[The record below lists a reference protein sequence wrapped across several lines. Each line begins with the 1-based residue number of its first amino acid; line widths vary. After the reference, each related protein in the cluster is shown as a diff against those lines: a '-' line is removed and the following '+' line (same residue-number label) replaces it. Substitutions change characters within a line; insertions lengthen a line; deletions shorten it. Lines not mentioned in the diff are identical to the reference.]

1 MCFPPHFHGS
11 VNEHLSA
18 SDFPEYPW
26 TCHFTFLLPPSLS
39 RNVSSSVAACK
50 NAEYLHLLEPATV
63 ARSPPK
69 AAHGPM
75 NSLTN
80 HDSLYFPI
88 QESLAGGQAAF
99 RHPARPPWGKD
110 SLCAFFLGRS
120 TLLCRF
126 WQTFCQKC
134 LANHLVQR
142 RRVRELSRLVPRYT
156 DGSQLDCVLVHEHS
170 RAGRQAAGWHRH
182 CCVTLYLVAGNQL
195 DCCCC

>member
-1 MCFPPHFHGS
+1 MRFPPHFHGS

-80 HDSLYFPI
+80 HDSLCFPI
-88 QESLAGGQAAF
+88 QESLVGGQAAF
-99 RHPARPPWGKD
+99 LHPARPPWGKD
-110 SLCAFFLGRS
+110 SLCAFFSWTFNSSVQVLADFLPKMFSESPCPKKEGERALQTCS
-120 TLLCRF
+120 QVHRWLTTGLCPG
-126 WQTFCQKC
+126 
-134 LANHLVQR
+134 A
-142 RRVRELSRLVPRYT
+142 
-156 DGSQLDCVLVHEHS
+156 
-170 RAGRQAAGWHRH
+170 
-182 CCVTLYLVAGNQL
+182 
-195 DCCCC
+195 